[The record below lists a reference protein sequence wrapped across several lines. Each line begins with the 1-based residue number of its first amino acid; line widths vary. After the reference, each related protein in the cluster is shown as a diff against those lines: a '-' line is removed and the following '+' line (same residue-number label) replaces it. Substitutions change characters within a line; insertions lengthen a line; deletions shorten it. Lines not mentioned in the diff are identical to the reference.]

1 MGLCFPGNFSEWIR
15 RVAPNKYS
23 DESNIATIRISE
35 AIQKNLNAL
44 RPTAA
49 NLIWPEVEDNAFTRN
64 RRDQGLH
71 I

>member
-1 MGLCFPGNFSEWIR
+1 MTHRKQI
-15 RVAPNKYS
+15 S
-23 DESNIATIRISE
+23 DENNLATIRISE
-35 AIQKNLNAL
+35 AIQKNLNSIPL